1 MVIVAWKITQ
11 KFVSLKFNMKM
22 GGKLYKRWASSKP
35 VVESGKPVV
44 KPLCLVVGRVFL
56 LAAFSV
62 WLTSFLLHPYYMSVT
77 ELEFKPA
84 EKEIQISTKIFID
97 DLEFALQEEYK
108 TKVEIL
114 NAANKKKNEALLN
127 QFFQKHLKLSVD
139 GKPVSYQ
146 LIGFEREE
154 EAIWTYLVV
163 KNISKLK
170 SATVFIDL
178 LYNYRDDQINI
189 IHFKNNNDRKSHRLT
204 YPDKQVSFN
213 W

>member
-1 MVIVAWKITQ
+1 
-11 KFVSLKFNMKM
+11 MKM
-22 GGKLYKRWASSKP
+22 VKKLYKRWGAGYWLL
-35 VVESGKPVV
+35 VSGCRVG
-44 KPLCLVVGRVFL
+44 LLVACSL
-56 LAAFSV
+56 WLAAFS
-62 WLTSFLLHPYYMSVT
+62 LHPYYMSVT
-77 ELEFKPA
+77 ELEYKPP
-84 EKEIQISTKIFID
+84 EKEIQISSKIFID
-97 DLEFALQEEYK
+97 DLEFALEEEFK

-114 NAANKKKNEALLN
+114 NAADKKKNEALLN

-139 GKPVSYQ
+139 GKPVTCL

-163 KNISKLK
+163 KNISQVK
-170 SATVFIDL
+170 SATVFNDL

>member
-1 MVIVAWKITQ
+1 
-11 KFVSLKFNMKM
+11 MKM
-22 GGKLYKRWASSKP
+22 AGKSYKRWLSSRP
-35 VVESGKPVV
+35 VADSGKPLEG
-44 KPLCLVVGRVFL
+44 PLLSIIGRVFL
-56 LAAFSV
+56 LAACSV
-62 WLTSFLLHPYYMSVT
+62 WLTAFLVHPYYMSVT
-77 ELEFKPA
+77 ELEYKSA
-84 EKEIQISTKIFID
+84 DKEIQISSKIFID
-97 DLEFALQEEYK
+97 DLEYALQEEYK

-114 NAANKKKNEALLN
+114 NAADQKKNEALLDK
-127 QFFQKHLKLSVD
+127 FFRKHLKLSVD

-163 KNISKLK
+163 KNISQLK
-170 SATVFIDL
+170 SATVFNDL

-204 YPDKQVSFN
+204 YPDKQVRFN

>member
-1 MVIVAWKITQ
+1 MA
-11 KFVSLKFNMKM
+11 
-22 GGKLYKRWASSKP
+22 GKLYKRWLSSKP
-35 VVESGKPVV
+35 VTDSGKPLEG
-44 KPLCLVVGRVFL
+44 PLLSIVGRVFL
-56 LAAFSV
+56 LAACSV
-62 WLTSFLLHPYYMSVT
+62 WLTAFLVHPYYMSVT
-77 ELEFKPA
+77 ELEYKSA
-84 EKEIQISTKIFID
+84 DKEIQISSKIFID
-97 DLEFALQEEYK
+97 DLEYALQEEYK

-114 NAANKKKNEALLN
+114 NAADQTKNEALLDK
-127 QFFQKHLKLSVD
+127 FFQKHLKLSVD

-163 KNISKLK
+163 KNISQLK
-170 SATVFIDL
+170 SATVFNDL

>member
-1 MVIVAWKITQ
+1 MVR
-11 KFVSLKFNMKM
+11 
-22 GGKLYKRWASSKP
+22 KLYKRRKRRP
-35 VVESGKPVV
+35 TF
-44 KPLCLVVGRVFL
+44 VVGSLWL
-56 LAAFSV
+56 LTACSL
-62 WLTSFLLHPYYMSVT
+62 WLTAFIAHPYYMSVT
-77 ELEFKPA
+77 ELEYKSA
-84 EKEIQISTKIFID
+84 DKEIQISSKIFID

-108 TKVEIL
+108 LKVEIL
-114 NAANKKKNEALLN
+114 NAADKKKNEALLG

-170 SATVFIDL
+170 SATVFNDL

-189 IHFKNNNDRKSHRLT
+189 IHFKSNNDRKSHRLT
-204 YPDKQVSFN
+204 YPNKQVSFN

>member
-1 MVIVAWKITQ
+1 MA
-11 KFVSLKFNMKM
+11 
-22 GGKLYKRWASSKP
+22 GKSYKRWLSSKL
-35 VVESGKPVV
+35 VADSGKPLEG
-44 KPLCLVVGRVFL
+44 PLLSIVGRVFL
-56 LAAFSV
+56 LAACSV
-62 WLTSFLLHPYYMSVT
+62 WLTAFLVHPYYMSVT
-77 ELEFKPA
+77 ELEYKSA
-84 EKEIQISTKIFID
+84 DKEIQISSKIFID
-97 DLEFALQEEYK
+97 DLEYALQEEYK

-114 NAANKKKNEALLN
+114 NAADQKKNEALLDK
-127 QFFQKHLKLSVD
+127 FFRKHLKLSVD

-170 SATVFIDL
+170 SATVFNDL

-204 YPDKQVSFN
+204 FPDKQVSFN